1 MKEPTWAEAALSE
14 LKRLQKKIVDIKREW
29 ENFVNTGKVQSDNII
44 SAEVLSSWIR
54 CRNRGLNPYNI
65 PIVSLTTNGLRQ
77 RLEENS
83 EIIKVAT
90 PFLRA
95 LTESVEGSGF
105 RVDLFD
111 PEIFLLASFGDKDV
125 LLNACKRGLTPGAN
139 RSEINAGTTA
149 MNLALLLE
157 KPVQLLGPEHY
168 NVELHNWTC
177 AAVPIK
183 GENGKIIAIINATG
197 NYSLI
202 HKHTLGMVIAS
213 GKSIEYILAQK
224 QISNELEITNRYNK
238 EIIESISDA
247 LIVVNANG
255 ELLTANQAA
264 KRLLGVKEKN
274 LIGYTAETLWGP
286 QNPFDE
292 VLATREP
299 IVDQEIILNTW
310 GKKVRVIGTVRPIIS
325 AKTGIHSAIG
335 TFKGM
340 QRATGF
346 VKNLVGW
353 KAHFTFENLIGDSM
367 EFRQAVHLAQ
377 ETAKMPSNVL
387 IQGESGTGKELFAQA
402 IHNASP
408 FRDGPFVGINCSA
421 IPKGLLESEL
431 FGYEEGAFTGARK
444 GGQPGKIELA
454 EGGTIFFDEINSL
467 PLDMQAKLLRT
478 LQNKTIT
485 RVGGKAEISVSVR
498 VITASN
504 ADLWQMVRSGDFRED
519 LFYRINVI
527 NIVIPPLRE
536 RYEDIEPLVKHIV
549 HHLAGRLGV
558 DIAIDKS
565 ALAVMKQYHWPGNV
579 RELENVLERSFV
591 LAKSKNSSVIT
602 ETDIINYPGIMNSL
616 RNKVNLIP
624 VNSISNNSKKAL
636 EKEAIENALIASN
649 GNITQAAQ
657 ILGIAR
663 ITIYRKMKRYGLQNY
678 IA

>member
-1 MKEPTWAEAALSE
+1 LEEQTWTEAALSE
-14 LKRLQKKIVDIKREW
+14 LKRLQKKIDKIKQGW
-29 ENFVNTGKVQSDNII
+29 ENFIATGKIQSDNII

-65 PIVSLTTNGLRQ
+65 PVVSLTTNGLRQ

-83 EIIKVAT
+83 ELIQVAT
-90 PFLRA
+90 PFLQA

-105 RVDLFD
+105 RVDIFD
-111 PEIFLLASFGDKDV
+111 PEIFLLASFGDKDA
-125 LLNACKRGLTPGAN
+125 LLNAHRRGLTPGAN
-139 RSEINAGTTA
+139 RSEINAGTNA
-149 MNLALLLE
+149 MNLSVLLE

-168 NVELHNWTC
+168 NIELHNYTC
-177 AAVPIK
+177 ASVPIK
-183 GENGKIIAIINATG
+183 DENGKIIAIINATG

-202 HKHTLGMVIAS
+202 HKHTLGMIIAS

-224 QISNELEITNRYNK
+224 QMRDELEITNQYNK

-255 ELLTANQAA
+255 ELLTANQTA

-274 LIGYTAETLWGP
+274 FIGSTAETLWGP
-286 QNPFDE
+286 QNPFAE
-292 VLATREP
+292 VLATGEP
-299 IVDQEIILNTW
+299 IVDQEIILTTW

-325 AKTGIHSAIG
+325 GKTGINSAIA

-353 KAHFTFENLIGDSM
+353 KAHFTFDNLIGNSI

-408 FRDGPFVGINCSA
+408 FCDGPFVGINCSA

-444 GGQPGKIELA
+444 GGQPGKLELA

-467 PLDMQAKLLRT
+467 PFDMQAKLLRT

-485 RVGGKAEISVSVR
+485 RVGGKLEISVNLR

-504 ADLWQMVRSGDFRED
+504 TDLWQMVRMGDFRED

-536 RYEDIEPLVKHIV
+536 RYEDIDPLVNHIV
-549 HHLAGRLGV
+549 RHLAKRLGV

-565 ALAVMKQYHWPGNV
+565 ALEVMKKYHWPGNV

-591 LAKSKNSSVIT
+591 LAKSKNSSAIT
-602 ETDIINYPGIMNSL
+602 ETDILNYPGIMNSL
-616 RNKVNLIP
+616 RSKVNLAQIDT
-624 VNSISNNSKKAL
+624 ISNSSIKDI
-636 EKEAIENALIASN
+636 EKEAIENALISSN

-657 ILGIAR
+657 TLGLAR
-663 ITIYRKMKRYGLQNY
+663 VTIYRKMKRYG
-678 IA
+678 IKTTP